1 MCQGVRYV
9 GFCFF
14 FPPSYARQNFKLA
27 VCLCLF
33 HGHLLLGTLILLSD
47 YTPDISVH
55 NSVIE
60 FITPI
65 MSNYAFALLLTCS
78 GTYTG
83 LLLWCSQVFRTPHST
98 VPNALL
104 LGPIWP
110 NHRQYLLLWLSELA
124 MLVGIPK
131 LFLVL
136 LTLPGIFFYFYLLN
150 LLR

>member
-83 LLLWCSQVFRTPHST
+83 LLL
-98 VPNALL
+98 
-104 LGPIWP
+104 
-110 NHRQYLLLWLSELA
+110 
-124 MLVGIPK
+124 
-131 LFLVL
+131 
-136 LTLPGIFFYFYLLN
+136 
-150 LLR
+150 